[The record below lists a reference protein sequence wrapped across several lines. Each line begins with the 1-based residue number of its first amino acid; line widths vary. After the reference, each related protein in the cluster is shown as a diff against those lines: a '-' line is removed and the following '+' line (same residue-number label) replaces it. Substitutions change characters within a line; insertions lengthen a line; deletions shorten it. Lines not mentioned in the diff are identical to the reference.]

1 MIGPGGGVAATHF
14 KSIHDHGEDSAGRVT
29 PYVVKK
35 VECADVQQ
43 SLNRKFSQEKVY
55 GRYW

>member
-14 KSIHDHGEDSAGRVT
+14 KNIHEHGEDSASRVT

-35 VECADVQQ
+35 VECADVQ
-43 SLNRKFSQEKVY
+43 
-55 GRYW
+55 